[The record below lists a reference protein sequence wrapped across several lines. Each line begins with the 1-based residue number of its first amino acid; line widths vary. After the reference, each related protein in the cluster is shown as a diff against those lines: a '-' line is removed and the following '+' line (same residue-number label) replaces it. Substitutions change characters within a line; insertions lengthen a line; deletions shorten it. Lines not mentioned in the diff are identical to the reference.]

1 MNAARLLEYFDRI
14 AEAPDAVS
22 RLRKFILDLAV
33 RGKLVEQDPSDES
46 ASELLKKI
54 HIERSRL
61 FKNGR
66 IKRSGSTNELQD
78 DDIPFD
84 LPHGWEWSQLS
95 EIGVISPRNNLEGRI
110 EVAFVPMKLIPSEYG
125 TRHGIEVKLWSDI
138 KTGFTHFAE
147 GDVALAKITP
157 CFENGKSTVFCNLP
171 GGFGAGTTELHVVR
185 PLLVIP
191 DYILIFLKSPQ
202 FIMAGIPKMTGTAGQ
217 KRVSTEY
224 FSKSPFPLPPL
235 AEQNRIVAKVDELM
249 ALCDRLEATQTKRES
264 RRDRLASASLKRIG
278 QPEDVG
284 NCEKFREN
292 VRFHLHHLPRLA
304 TRPEHVKEL
313 RQTILNLAVR
323 GKLVPQDPDDEP
335 ASELLKRIYIE
346 NKLYGSRQG
355 LSCKNG
361 VDDHS
366 VRLPSGWVLVKFEEL
381 LKSLQTGPFG
391 SSLHQSDYEIGGVPV
406 VNPASLIDQRIVP
419 VAKMAVGL
427 KTLDRLSS
435 FKLKVNDIVL
445 ARRGEMGRC
454 AIVTENEDGW
464 LCGTGSLI
472 LRLPNVLPPDYVS
485 LLIGSPAVREYLG
498 SVSVGSTM
506 QNLNQSVLLNMKV
519 NLPPL
524 AEQHRIVAKVGELM
538 SLCDQLEVHLATN
551 QMNQSRLLEATLCD
565 ALGVTCLPVS
575 RSNRPALS
583 LKRVVAAHNEQP
595 LKPITQHPGPVET
608 PTAAVQGSLI
618 EQPTPKVEK
627 SRATGGDIPGA
638 ILAQMQPG
646 QEYSRAQLVEAL
658 GLSVYEWNMAIR
670 GLKESGR
677 VVQTGER
684 RGARY
689 SVSS

>member
-33 RGKLVEQDPSDES
+33 RGKLVEQDQNDEP
-46 ASELLKKI
+46 ASELLKRI
-54 HIERSRL
+54 HVERVRL
-61 FKNGR
+61 VKVGALRKLTKLPEISAEQDVLSLPNNWVNVRLGE
-66 IKRSGSTNELQD
+66 IIYLLSGQHLQPNEYSN
-78 DDIPFD
+78 DIDSGVPYITGPSDFGD
-84 LPHGWEWSQLS
+84 SGL
-95 EIGVISPRNNLEGRI
+95 VISRYALIRKA
-110 EVAFVPMKLIPSEYG
+110 VATKGQLLL
-125 TRHGIEVKLWSDI
+125 TVKGS
-138 KTGFTHFAE
+138 G
-147 GDVALAKITP
+147 V
-157 CFENGKSTVFCNLP
+157 GKSTFCDQDEVAISRQLMALTAIKWSQEYLFLVVHLLSESLKEKARSLIPGISRDDVELFVF
-171 GGFGAGTTELHVVR
+171 G
-185 PLLVIP
+185 
-191 DYILIFLKSPQ
+191 
-202 FIMAGIPKMTGTAGQ
+202 
-217 KRVSTEY
+217 
-224 FSKSPFPLPPL
+224 LPPL
-235 AEQNRIVAKVDELM
+235 AEQHRIVAKVDELM
-249 ALCDRLEATQTKRES
+249 ALCDRLEASQAKRES

-284 NCEKFREN
+284 NGEEFREN
-292 VRFHLHHLPRLA
+292 VRFHLDHLPRLA

-323 GKLVPQDPDDEP
+323 GKLVPQDPNDEP
-335 ASELLKRIYIE
+335 ALELLKRIYTE
-346 NKLYGSRQG
+346 NKLHGSRQG

-361 VDDHS
+361 INDQS

-406 VNPASLIDQRIVP
+406 VNPASLVDQRIVP
-419 VAKMAVGL
+419 VAKMSVGL
-427 KTLDRLSS
+427 ETLDRLSS

-506 QNLNQSVLLNMKV
+506 QNLNQSVLLNMEF

-524 AEQHRIVAKVGELM
+524 AEQHRIVAKVDELM
-538 SLCDQLEVHLATN
+538 NLCDQLEVHLAAN
-551 QMNQSRLLEATLCD
+551 QTNQSRLLEATLCD

-575 RSNRPALS
+575 RPSRPVPS
-583 LKRVVAAHNEQP
+583 LKRVVATHSEQP
-595 LKPITQHPGPVET
+595 PTPITPRPGPVEI

-618 EQPTPKVEK
+618 EQPTKP
-627 SRATGGDIPGA
+627 RAENGDVPGA

-646 QEYSRAQLVEAL
+646 QEYSRAQLAEAL

-670 GLKESGR
+670 ELKESGR
-677 VVQTGER
+677 VVQKGER

-689 SVSS
+689 SINLA